1 MQENTTV
8 KIIIADDE
16 KRIRRLVSDF
26 LTMAGYAPIQAAD
39 GSEALEA
46 FRKNPD
52 AKLMILDI
60 MMPEMDG
67 WAACRELRKISDIPV
82 IMLTA
87 RAEEF
92 DQLTAFEA
100 GADEYVTKPFSPAV
114 LVKRVEAL
122 LRRAEAPARQ
132 AAADGLR
139 IDADAYVAY
148 LDGKPLELTL
158 KEFEILKKLSEKPG
172 RVYTRDQLLDAIWSY
187 DFEGDSRTVDSHIA
201 RLRTK
206 LGEYGN
212 THLKTVYGKGYK
224 LEP

>member
-16 KRIRRLVSDF
+16 ERIRRLVSDF

-114 LVKRVEAL
+114 LVKRV
-122 LRRAEAPARQ
+122 RRCCAGPRRPQ
-132 AAADGLR
+132 
-139 IDADAYVAY
+139 
-148 LDGKPLELTL
+148 
-158 KEFEILKKLSEKPG
+158 G
-172 RVYTRDQLLDAIWSY
+172 RPPQTACASTPTPMWPTWTASPWS
-187 DFEGDSRTVDSHIA
+187 
-201 RLRTK
+201 
-206 LGEYGN
+206 
-212 THLKTVYGKGYK
+212 
-224 LEP
+224 

>member
-16 KRIRRLVSDF
+16 ERIRRLVSDF

-82 IMLTA
+82 IMLTD

-114 LVKRVEAL
+114 PSTLPVPTVCKPPGIRF
-122 LRRAEAPARQ
+122 LRAFIASCRPFLISCMQ
-132 AAADGLR
+132 VGFPKSQSL
-139 IDADAYVAY
+139 
-148 LDGKPLELTL
+148 
-158 KEFEILKKLSEKPG
+158 
-172 RVYTRDQLLDAIWSY
+172 Y
-187 DFEGDSRTVDSHIA
+187 DMLGSSCCYG
-201 RLRTK
+201 RLR
-206 LGEYGN
+206 
-212 THLKTVYGKGYK
+212 
-224 LEP
+224 PA